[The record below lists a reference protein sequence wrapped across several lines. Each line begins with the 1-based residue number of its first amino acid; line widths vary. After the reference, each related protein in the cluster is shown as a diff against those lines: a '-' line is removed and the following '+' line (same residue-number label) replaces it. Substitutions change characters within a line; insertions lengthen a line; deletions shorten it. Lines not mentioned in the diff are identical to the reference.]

1 MTTKKK
7 TAAKPATTKASPAAL
22 PTHDGTDTVDQAAQD
37 GRAARM
43 ATMEPDAG
51 PKARGQTA
59 TVSKASGG

>member
-1 MTTKKK
+1 MTKKK
-7 TAAKPATTKASPAAL
+7 TTAKPAAKSDAAL

-43 ATMEPDAG
+43 ATMEPDAR
-51 PKARGQTA
+51 PATTGQTA